1 MVAPVVAAAGI
12 GALGSLFGASS
23 ARKAAKE
30 SARAQ
35 IEAAKIAADAAKF
48 RPYAVTTGFGSSMFD
63 TENQTA
69 GYELD
74 PRFQALR
81 DQYYGLGEQA
91 LGGIELDRKKAAQ
104 SLYDEALG
112 LSEGARLARDV
123 NLRANQLASG
133 RVGVGISPEALGA
146 GADTGGMINAER
158 FMNTLADSRANREMA
173 FTALDKASAMTDQ
186 DIARAGGLFQS
197 GFGIEELGMKPLT
210 LGADIGNRA
219 AVSGANQA
227 QALLSGGQNAAQA
240 NLAAGL
246 STANLYQNLGQQFGG
261 MFSGVGGSTP
271 TWLNNL
277 QQGYT
282 NSADYGGYG
291 YGTGYQGVY

>member
-1 MVAPVVAAAGI
+1 MLGAII
-12 GALGSLFGASS
+12 GGVSGLLGASS
-23 ARKAAKE
+23 ARRAAE
-30 SARAQ
+30 ENARAQ

-74 PRFQALR
+74 PRLQAMR

-91 LGGIELDRKKAAQ
+91 LGGIELDPTKAA
-104 SLYDEALG
+104 EAYYSRQQG
-112 LSEGARLARDV
+112 LFAPTRQAEDIA
-123 NLRANQLASG
+123 LRQNQLG
-133 RVGVGISPEALGA
+133 RGRIGLGISSEAMGA
-146 GADTGGMINAER
+146 GAGGMVNPEQYQRDLARARADAE
-158 FMNTLADSRANREMA
+158 LAAGSYSQAQADIDR
-173 FTALDKASAMTDQ
+173 
-186 DIARAGGLFQS
+186 DIARGSGLLNS
-197 GFGIEELGMKPLT
+197 GFGVENLGMGALT
-210 LGADIGNRA
+210 TGADIGNRA
-219 AVSGANQA
+219 QVSGANQA

-246 STANLYQNLGQQFGG
+246 NTAQMYQNLGKEFSG

-282 NSADYGGYG
+282 NNPMYGGYG